1 MLKKLCLI
9 GLSFPALVFAGT
21 NNIDYLHFDSQAQ
34 FKEFAK
40 DLTGALSVKTLEPA
54 EPLGIAGF
62 DIGLS
67 YNITQLKYKHMDR
80 VSDNGKSSL
89 DTFTIHAVKGLPFG
103 IDFGINYTKAP
114 SSNIETWSGK
124 ISYALVEGGTL
135 YPAVGISGNYAQ
147 TSGIDALNFNSY
159 GAELGISKGFAN
171 FTPYAA
177 VGMVSSETKA
187 EEINVGLAGPN
198 LKNESISMAKFAVG
212 VNINLLLM
220 DVLVGYNQIGEVGTY
235 SLKAGYR
242 F

>member
-1 MLKKLCLI
+1 MLKKLCFI
-9 GLSFPALVFAGT
+9 GFIFPALVSAGT
-21 NNIDYLHFDSQAQ
+21 NNIDYLNFESQSQ

-54 EPLGIAGF
+54 EPLGVSGF
-62 DIGLS
+62 DIGIS
-67 YNITQLKYKHMDR
+67 YNLSQFKYDHMDR
-80 VSDNGKSSL
+80 VSNNGKSSL

-103 IDFGINYTKAP
+103 VDFGINYTKSP
-114 SSNIETWSGK
+114 GSNIETWGGK
-124 ISYALVEGGTL
+124 LSYALIEGGAL
-135 YPAVGISGNYAQ
+135 YPAIGISGNYAQ
-147 TSGIDALNFNSY
+147 TSGIDALKFNSF
-159 GAELGISKGFAN
+159 GAEVGVSKGFAN

-177 VGMVSSETKA
+177 VGMVNGETQP
-187 EEINVGLAGPN
+187 EELNLGLAGSN
-198 LKNESISMAKFAVG
+198 LKNESVSMAKFAVG